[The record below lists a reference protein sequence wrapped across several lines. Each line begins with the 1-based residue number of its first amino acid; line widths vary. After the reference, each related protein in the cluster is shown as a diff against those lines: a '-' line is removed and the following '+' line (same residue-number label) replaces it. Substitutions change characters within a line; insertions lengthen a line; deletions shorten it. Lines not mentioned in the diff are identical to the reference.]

1 MDGQDD
7 CGEEH
12 QGHNNEGP
20 QVTGNED
27 LQGDGDNSCQ
37 NGADGGNQNNS
48 DEGGQT
54 NNHGPGQQGEGEQED
69 QNGPGMEPSFPLQT
83 AVVYVE
89 GLLIESQVLE
99 VSPSNKGRQTYPQP
113 MELVRGWRMRSH
125 PPHHCIHLELDRR
138 SLPPSLNS
146 PGVTTPETMTPAT
159 IPMKTLLKTDMAP
172 TSGAALSKM
181 RSPATFLHPNRNVA
195 EAARVLGVVEA
206 QRQRQTAQILSLQQT
221 KRSAAVEGPQQ

>member
-27 LQGDGDNSCQ
+27 LQGDGNNSCQ
-37 NGADGGNQNNS
+37 SGADRGNQNNS
-48 DEGGQT
+48 NEGGRT

-69 QNGPGMEPSFPLQT
+69 QNSSGMERLFLPQT
-83 AVVYVE
+83 TVVYIE
-89 GLLIESQVLE
+89 GLLIESQVSE
-99 VSPSNKGRQTYPQP
+99 VSPSNKGRQTHPQP
-113 MELVRGWRMRSH
+113 MEPVRGWRMRPH
-125 PPHHCIHLELDRR
+125 PPHHCIRLELDKR
-138 SLPPSLNS
+138 SLPLPLNS

-159 IPMKTLLKTDMAP
+159 TPTKTILKTAMAP

-181 RSPATFLHPNRNVA
+181 RSPAMFLHPNRNVA

-206 QRQRQTAQILSLQQT
+206 QRQRRTAQMLGLQ
-221 KRSAAVEGPQQ
+221 